1 MAINERIGI
10 LTRVPGSDSIVPGLI
25 DGVYAEFKSKEFDF
39 LDDISTQPT
48 LSDFTSSP
56 EYWFGYSQDPQAIG
70 GDWEDLGTSY
80 RAWRDAYRKS
90 EDDHWTSRYSR
101 RPQQFQSVLIDP
113 TPWKQGGTNAV
124 EMIRLTVPS
133 PTDLAFNYPYPDFP
147 VAGDHY
153 SFHNNRR
160 KMRSIKTRFRFGSL
174 TDMYRMYGM
183 QEEMYTVPVEWFDP
197 MATEVNDENGE
208 LIGFTGATASNQIQ
222 IGDIMTYFRSRIGSF
237 TWLSGEEQWRELTTP
252 EQVRKTAIVDFLTTF
267 DFVRF
272 HELSDIRTH
281 TPEKTW
287 FPGYSDVVTNT
298 PFMLQ
303 TLAVD
308 KFNWLP
314 LVYSESKL
322 PTTGN
327 IGDIVEG
334 NGTQYD
340 YYIWN
345 HIEGSFV
352 PGGMDQVLED
362 VFTMERAMRDA
373 KTKALHEMELAM
385 SPYLFA
391 GLYVPS
397 SQLTLDGSINT
408 SLK

>member
-25 DGVYAEFKSKEFDF
+25 DGVYAEFKSKGFDF

-56 EYWFGYSQDPQAIG
+56 AYWFGHSQDPQAIG
-70 GDWEDLGTSY
+70 GDWEDLANSY
-80 RAWRDAYRKS
+80 RQWRDAYKKS
-90 EDDHWTSRYSR
+90 EDDHWNSRYR
-101 RPQQFQSVLIDP
+101 MHPQQFQSVVIDP

-147 VAGDHY
+147 GAGDHY
-153 SFHNNRR
+153 SFYNNRR
-160 KMRSIKTRFRFGSL
+160 KMRSIKTRLRFGSL
-174 TDMYRMYGM
+174 TDMYRMYGLWSD
-183 QEEMYTVPVEWFDP
+183 MYTVPVEWFDP

-208 LIGFTGATASNQIQ
+208 LIGFTGATASNQIS
-222 IGDIMTYFRSRIGSF
+222 DIMTYFRSKMASF
-237 TWLSGEEQWRELTTP
+237 TWLSGEEQVRELTTP
-252 EQVRKTAIVDFLTTF
+252 EQVRKTAVVDFLTTF

-272 HELSDIRTH
+272 NELSDIRTL
-281 TPEKTW
+281 TPETTW
-287 FPGYSDVVTNT
+287 FPGYSDVVTYH

-308 KFNWLP
+308 KFNYLP
-314 LVYSESKL
+314 SVDSESKL

-327 IGDIVEG
+327 IGDIVTG
-334 NGTQYD
+334 SGTTQYD

-352 PGGMDQVLED
+352 PGNLDQVLED
-362 VFTMERAMRDA
+362 VFSMERMMRDA
-373 KTKALHEMELAM
+373 KIKALNEMELAT

>member
-10 LTRVPGSDSIVPGLI
+10 LTRVPGSDPIVPGLI
-25 DGVYAEFKSKEFDF
+25 DGVYAEFKSKGFDF

-56 EYWFGYSQDPQAIG
+56 AYWFGYSQDPQAIG
-70 GDWEDLGTSY
+70 GDWEVLVTSY
-80 RAWRDAYRKS
+80 RTWRDAYKKS
-90 EDDHWTSRYSR
+90 EDDHWTSRYWM

-133 PTDLAFNYPYPDFP
+133 PTDLAFNYPYPEFP
-147 VAGDHY
+147 GAGDHY

-160 KMRSIKTRFRFGSL
+160 KMRSIKTRLRFGSL

-183 QEEMYTVPVEWFDP
+183 NEEVYTAPIEWFDP

-208 LIGFTGATASNQIQ
+208 LIGFTGATASNE
-222 IGDIMTYFRSRIGSF
+222 IGDIMTTFRSKRDSF

-252 EQVRKTAIVDFLTTF
+252 EQVRKTAVVDFLTTF

-272 HELSDIRTH
+272 YNLSDLRTV
-281 TPEKTW
+281 TPETGW
-287 FPGYSDVVTNT
+287 PSYSDVVTNH
-298 PFMLQ
+298 PFMVQ
-303 TLAVD
+303 ALAVD
-308 KFNWLP
+308 KFNYLP
-314 LVYSESKL
+314 SVDSESKL

-327 IGDIVEG
+327 IGDIVTG

-340 YYIWN
+340 HYIWN
-345 HIEGSFV
+345 HIEESFV
-352 PGGMDQVLED
+352 PGNMDQVLED

-373 KTKALHEMELAM
+373 KTKALNEMELAM